1 MQSSFKIDLERF
13 ILRRDRGAH
22 KVISTND
29 ESDLNQ
35 PTNLLKRELRAAQF
49 EIDLFIQ
56 SFFGVSARPFY
67 LLCIKTVSVPAFMI
81 TYAHARRI
89 ASSTFKLAN
98 NASIRDYK
106 TCFFWPHCSC
116 HGIG

>member
-1 MQSSFKIDLERF
+1 MRIAFCLQYFVFFLTISMQSSFKIDLERF

-56 SFFGVSARPFY
+56 SFLGSQLDPSTCSASR
-67 LLCIKTVSVPAFMI
+67 L
-81 TYAHARRI
+81 
-89 ASSTFKLAN
+89 
-98 NASIRDYK
+98 
-106 TCFFWPHCSC
+106 
-116 HGIG
+116 